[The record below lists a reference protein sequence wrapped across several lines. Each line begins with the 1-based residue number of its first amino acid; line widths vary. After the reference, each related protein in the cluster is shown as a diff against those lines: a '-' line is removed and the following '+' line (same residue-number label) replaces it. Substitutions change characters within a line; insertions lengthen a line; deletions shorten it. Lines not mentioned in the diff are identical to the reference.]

1 MSDYDFYKSMMNNI
15 RTLNENGV
23 PKGRLLTEDDDR
35 DKASKAIAIT
45 NDIKFGDNVLQKQI
59 DAFRSTVNPGAKFS
73 KEDSE
78 NATSNPL
85 VFFPKDG
92 NLVFSGSIPT
102 LSGMKFQFS
111 LNDVTESPYVFV
123 DGLALTAN
131 VLDTLKKLK
140 GFYDNWK
147 EEWLTAGDLLD
158 KLKKENK

>member
-92 NLVFSGSIPT
+92 NLVFSGSKI
-102 LSGMKFQFS
+102 GRAH
-111 LNDVTESPYVFV
+111 V
-123 DGLALTAN
+123 
-131 VLDTLKKLK
+131 
-140 GFYDNWK
+140 
-147 EEWLTAGDLLD
+147 
-158 KLKKENK
+158 